1 MACLNTS
8 SGLHLA
14 AALAVAYCYNFH
26 MSLGSS
32 RNATCPSSLGS
43 ILVIN
48 LACTP
53 ALPASRLCLGA
64 PATKL
69 QQSCPHTV
77 MLLQILEPSNVKRI
91 VEEADGYQP
100 HLIAPEMGYRRLLQ
114 ECLVLFKGP
123 ADTAVGEVHH
133 VLRSIV
139 ASTINS
145 DDCKNLQQYTG
156 LKREIVAAASASLG
170 IVWPY
175 AFLALCSLRQQS
187 IRPFCKAWA
196 ACLKHKALSLLL
208 LGYKDAELKLHHF

>member
-1 MACLNTS
+1 M
-8 SGLHLA
+8 
-14 AALAVAYCYNFH
+14 
-26 MSLGSS
+26 
-32 RNATCPSSLGS
+32 
-43 ILVIN
+43 
-48 LACTP
+48 
-53 ALPASRLCLGA
+53 
-64 PATKL
+64 
-69 QQSCPHTV
+69 
-77 MLLQILEPSNVKRI
+77 KRI

-170 IVWPY
+170 TQ
-175 AFLALCSLRQQS
+175 LCQIGLHRFVSYMNLQSSQVKLVRCTCLLLLLTCRPVNTFKHATYIANWLHCSSLYDLHS
-187 IRPFCKAWA
+187 TLFYPSNNFCKAMIEIF
-196 ACLKHKALSLLL
+196 H
-208 LGYKDAELKLHHF
+208 